1 MVIKK
6 EEPQFFTAAV
16 CLVLFDV
23 TMIPQGPEHRLL
35 RYSQHIL
42 GAIWKE

>member
-1 MVIKK
+1 MKK
-6 EEPQFFTAAV
+6 EEPQIFTAAV
-16 CLVLFDV
+16 SLVFFDV
-23 TMIPQGPEHRLL
+23 TMIPQGPEQRLL